1 MMNLI
6 LIAVLLGFAV
16 FSLIKAVRQMRKK
29 APINQRHR

>member
-29 APINQRHR
+29 R

>member
-1 MMNLI
+1 MNLI

-29 APINQRHR
+29 ALIN